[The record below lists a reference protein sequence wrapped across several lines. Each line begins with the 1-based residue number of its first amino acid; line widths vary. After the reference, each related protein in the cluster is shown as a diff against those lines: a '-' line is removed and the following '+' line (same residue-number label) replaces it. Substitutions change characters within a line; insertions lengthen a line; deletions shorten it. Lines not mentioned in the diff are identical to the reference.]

1 MYSPQVFDSSTGT
14 CSFYAGGCRT
24 GSARRGRVLS
34 LVAPT
39 SRHLPHAL
47 HPDILPSPYYMV
59 PAKAVGGPSVVTA
72 AYGGGH
78 RLVPDPVKIASE
90 FSATALLRKS
100 GPIIMSRLRTGYPY
114 SLGMQ
119 RYQVEIELDIA
130 GRCRS

>member
-1 MYSPQVFDSSTGT
+1 MFDSSTGT

-90 FSATALLRKS
+90 FNHGTFAKIRSNYRVSFAHRLPLLPRDAALPGRN
-100 GPIIMSRLRTGYPY
+100 RT
-114 SLGMQ
+114 
-119 RYQVEIELDIA
+119 
-130 GRCRS
+130 